1 MPMNGILRGV
11 PRTVFRPVSP
21 SDCAFRCGPA
31 VTAPVTRSD
40 WRVSE
45 SCRRHR
51 RPTRWVR
58 FDIFRETGQSLSR
71 DSEHVVRYLGNDMLR
86 GRPRRG
92 FVSAI
97 MSFPKVA
104 LESCRL

>member
-1 MPMNGILRGV
+1 MPMNGILREV

-40 WRVSE
+40 WRVSK

-51 RPTRWVR
+51 RPTCRPTRWVR
-58 FDIFRETGQSLSR
+58 FDIFRETGQFLSR
-71 DSEHVVRYLGNDMLR
+71 DSKHVVRILENDTFLAR
-86 GRPRRG
+86 
-92 FVSAI
+92 
-97 MSFPKVA
+97 
-104 LESCRL
+104 